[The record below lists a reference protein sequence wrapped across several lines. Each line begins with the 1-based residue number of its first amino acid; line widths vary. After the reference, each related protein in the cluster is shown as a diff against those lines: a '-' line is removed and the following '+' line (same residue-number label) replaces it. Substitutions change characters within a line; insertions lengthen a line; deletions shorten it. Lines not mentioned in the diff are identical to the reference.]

1 MNRLT
6 LTMVLVVSIGGC
18 LLILF
23 LPATA
28 GSWRMPGNQQGYEPA
43 QPIAFSHHLH
53 AGELGIQCLYCH
65 QGAEK
70 SRTAGIPTA
79 ETCMNCHRYVTA
91 SLSLMRK
98 EDLAA
103 QAENRKPQP
112 VVSDELRKLFDAL
125 AVDETMTPDPQR
137 QQPIAWVRVHDLPD
151 FVYFDHRAH
160 VHAGVTCQYC
170 HGPVE
175 AMQRVRQDSSL
186 SMGWCVN
193 CHREATRDGVNG
205 QPALASIDCVTC
217 HY

>member
-6 LTMVLVVSIGGC
+6 LTIVLLVSIGGC
-18 LLILF
+18 LLILS
-23 LPATA
+23 ASYGT
-28 GSWRMPGNQQGYEPA
+28 WRMPGNQQGYEPE

-65 QGAEK
+65 QGAEI
-70 SRTAGIPTA
+70 SRMAGVPSA

-91 SLSLMRK
+91 SLSLIRQ

-103 QAENRKPQP
+103 QTENRQPQP
-112 VVSDELRKLFDAL
+112 VVSTELQKLYDAL
-125 AVDETMTPDPQR
+125 AVDKTMTPDPQR
-137 QQPIAWVRVHDLPD
+137 ERPIEWVRVHDLPD

-160 VHAGVTCQYC
+160 VQAGVTCQYC

-175 AMQRVRQDSSL
+175 TMQRVRQYSSL
-186 SMGWCVN
+186 LMGWCVN
-193 CHREATRDGVNG
+193 CHRDATRDGVNG
-205 QPALASIDCVTC
+205 QSVQASTDCVTC